1 MPSGRTTK
9 YTPKMAQYICQE
21 LASGRTLRDVCR
33 DKGTPPES
41 TVRLWAIKDRNGFA
55 AQYEEA
61 RKIGYMSMADELFE
75 IADDGANDWMVK
87 NDPDNPGY
95 AINGEHVSR
104 SRLRLDTRKWALSK
118 ALPKIFGDKLVHAG
132 DEDNPIKTQ
141 HEIDVGSLSDD
152 TLRELV
158 NARRNAA
165 KSE

>member
-1 MPSGRTTK
+1 
-9 YTPKMAQYICQE
+9 MAQYICQE

-132 DEDNPIKTQ
+132 DEDNPIKRTASGD
-141 HEIDVGSLSDD
+141 ILLDGATTIRDLNRAMRVSGP
-152 TLRELV
+152 
-158 NARRNAA
+158 
-165 KSE
+165 